1 MNASLSAALS
11 RERERESKLTK
22 TLWHIITELT
32 KEMCVSRMPWSYM
45 MEIDDFDKRELCI
58 KHTQQTRQTF
68 NKPQIIKK
76 KYFSVCF
83 DPL

>member
-1 MNASLSAALS
+1 MLHYLQHYHERERE

-45 MEIDDFDKRELCI
+45 MEIDDFDKR
-58 KHTQQTRQTF
+58 
-68 NKPQIIKK
+68 
-76 KYFSVCF
+76 
-83 DPL
+83 